1 MIKEAII
8 TVLIGGAGTGA
19 LYVGDTRYVKQ
30 ETFENAVKQQRSWEL
45 QDRIDR
51 IRGKAKYEDRDLTP
65 FEEQEINNLQQQIRR
80 LGV

>member
-51 IRGKAKYEDRDLTP
+51 IRGKARYESRDLTP
-65 FEEQEINNLQQQIRR
+65 LEQQEIDLLLEQIRR